1 MDPYKT
7 RSLAQHS
14 TVIAL
19 LLVSWWLASRFS
31 GGLLPGPLESLEWM
45 ASREPPGRIIW
56 NVAITVKNSV
66 AGFTLAFTAAVATLL
81 FSRVNLYTRL
91 LVETFNVYVQSISAL
106 VWILVFLVIFG
117 FKSPLPP
124 ILVTAGVSYPILLSS
139 LLEGMETVDSKIV
152 ELSRLLGATRLQLF
166 RHIYLP
172 ASIPFAVAGSRAA
185 LGAALRISVV
195 AEAFGSAG
203 GIGYMLNYYFET
215 YNYAGMMGWALL
227 LVVLMVAL
235 DRAILAPVESRSKRW
250 LP

>member
-1 MDPYKT
+1 
-7 RSLAQHS
+7 
-14 TVIAL
+14 
-19 LLVSWWLASRFS
+19 
-31 GGLLPGPLESLEWM
+31 
-45 ASREPPGRIIW
+45 
-56 NVAITVKNSV
+56 
-66 AGFTLAFTAAVATLL
+66 FTAAVATLL